1 MSWLANTRKVVG
13 LAVCFAITSAIVLS
27 ACEPPSEVGITPTNE
42 IGIVFTDTITV
53 KVSTVLMDSIR
64 TNNGQFLM
72 SGSFKDP
79 TFGAVSAASF
89 FEFSPRKLTFAA
101 NSIYD
106 STYLF
111 LSFAYAFGDTSKTQE
126 FFLHRTRDTLQNK
139 TYFSTNS
146 LEYDPKPLGSVKFTP
161 NQGRRL
167 VLVGKIPDELG
178 RSVFGYKGDTTTA
191 AAFRN
196 FMKGYALVPSPRNTA
211 LFGFLPTSSG
221 TGVDIYTHIA
231 GADTRRTLSLS
242 MEPTGQSFSQTTA
255 PPRFNNIN
263 ADRRGTVLS
272 NLRPLAAVPPKDLQG
287 RLYVQD
293 AIGIMTKVEF
303 PFFANLYKN
312 GQIAVNRAELS
323 IRPVFS
329 NPVDAAA
336 AIKPVLT
343 LVQSDANNRIAR
355 NSQSQVLFL
364 PNDAST
370 FSSFPGQQAAAFDP
384 RFRTYTFQMGTYL
397 QALVI
402 GFKKNNGLLLSPTQP
417 IDVGNGNFSYVL
429 NQRFDRMVYESRPE
443 TFKLVVFYTNVR

>member
-13 LAVCFAITSAIVLS
+13 LAVFFGIMSAVVLS
-27 ACEPPSEVGITPTNE
+27 ACEPPSEVGITPPNE
-42 IGIVFTDTITV
+42 IGILYTDTITV
-53 KVSTVLMDSIR
+53 KVSTVLMDSVR
-64 TNNGQFLM
+64 TNSGQFLM
-72 SGSFKDP
+72 SGNFKDP
-79 TFGAVSAASF
+79 AFGTVSAAAF

-101 NSIYD
+101 NSVYD

-111 LSFAYAFGDTSKTQE
+111 LRFAYAFGDTSQTQE

-139 TYFSTNS
+139 TYYSTNS
-146 LEYDPKPLGSVKFTP
+146 LEYDPKPLGSVKFVP
-161 NQGRRL
+161 NQGRI
-167 VLVGKIPDELG
+167 VLVGKIPDDLG

-191 AAFRN
+191 PAFRN

-211 LFGFLPTSSG
+211 LFGFLPSSSG

-231 GADTRRTLSLS
+231 GVDTRRTLSLS
-242 MEPTGQSFSQTTA
+242 LEPTAQSFSQTTA
-255 PPRFNNIN
+255 PSRFNNIK

-272 NLRPLAAVPPKDLQG
+272 NLRPLVPVLPKDLQG

-312 GQIAVNRAELS
+312 GKIAVNRAELS

-329 NPVDAAA
+329 TAADVP
-336 AIKPVLT
+336 AIKPILT

-355 NSQSQVLFL
+355 NTLEQVLFL
-364 PNDAST
+364 PDDAST

-397 QALVI
+397 QALI
-402 GFKKNNGLLLSPTQP
+402 TGFKKNNGLLLSPTQP
-417 IDVGNGNFSYVL
+417 VDVGGGRFTYIL
-429 NQRFDRMVYESRPE
+429 NQRFDRLIFDSKPE

>member
-1 MSWLANTRKVVG
+1 MNWLVNKTRFVG
-13 LAVCFAITSAIVLS
+13 SLLFLSTLIAVVLS
-27 ACEPPSEVGITPTNE
+27 ACEPPSEVGITPANE

-53 KVSTVLMDSIR
+53 KVSTVLTDSVR

-72 SGSFKDP
+72 SGGFKDAN
-79 TFGAVSAASF
+79 FGTVSAVSF

-101 NSIYD
+101 NSLYD

-111 LSFAYAFGDTSKTQE
+111 LRFAYAFGDTSQTQE
-126 FFLHRTRDTLQNK
+126 FFLHRTRDTLQTNK
-139 TYFSTNS
+139 TYYSTNTFD
-146 LEYDPKPLGSVKFTP
+146 YDPRPLGSIKFVP
-161 NQGRRL
+161 NQGRS
-167 VLVGKIPDELG
+167 VLVGKLPDELG
-178 RSVFGYKGDTTTA
+178 RTVFAYKGDTTTA

-211 LFGFLPTSSG
+211 LFGFLPATSG
-221 TGVDIYTHIA
+221 TGVDIYSHIT
-231 GADTRRTLSLS
+231 GTDTRRVLSLS
-242 MEPTGQSFSQTTA
+242 MEPTPQSFSQTTS

-272 NLRPLAAVPPKDLQG
+272 NLRPLTPLSPKDLQG
-287 RLYVQD
+287 RLFVQD

-303 PFFANLYKN
+303 PHFANLYKN

-323 IRPVFS
+323 IRPVFLNATS
-329 NPVDAAA
+329 AVIRP
-336 AIKPVLT
+336 ILT

-355 NSQSQVLFL
+355 NSLGQVLFL
-364 PNDAST
+364 PNDAAT

-402 GFKKNNGLLLSPTQP
+402 GFKKNNGLLLSPSQP
-417 IDVGNGNFSYVL
+417 IDVGNGNFTYVL
-429 NQRFDRMVYESRPE
+429 NQRFDQMVYDSKPE